1 MFVRL
6 NGERVR
12 LTLGGWDA
20 RKALASHAEN
30 DDDKSLMELVD
41 THGIDEASRLLGKDP
56 DELKR
61 LFEVA
66 SEKVASSRHL
76 DTNNLTIVDLID
88 GLGYSDE
95 AAAEVLGIELR
106 QVRKQYWLVRRRLNM
121 RRHHEQLVESIP
133 RLSLRDYAAFE
144 LVHVLNHSIGRVSR
158 ALGLNRGHLCRRL
171 QKVRELLQTRLES
184 DTPTD
189 VKT

>member
-1 MFVRL
+1 M

-20 RKALASHAEN
+20 RKALASHADN
-30 DDDKSLMELVD
+30 DDDRSLMELVE

-61 LFEVA
+61 IFEAA
-66 SEKVASSRHL
+66 SEKAALSRHL

-88 GLGYSDE
+88 GLGYSDS

-106 QVRKQYWLVRRRLNM
+106 EVRRQYWLVRRRLNT

-133 RLSLRDYAAFE
+133 RLTLRDYAAFE

-184 DTPTD
+184 DNPPD
-189 VKT
+189 IKT

>member
-1 MFVRL
+1 MFVKL

-20 RKALASHAEN
+20 RKALVSHAEN
-30 DDDKSLMELVD
+30 DDDKSIMELVE
-41 THGIDEASRLLGKDP
+41 THGIDEASRLLGKDAE
-56 DELKR
+56 DVKKIFDL
-61 LFEVA
+61 A
-66 SEKVASSRHL
+66 SEKAAASRHL
-76 DTNNLTIVDLID
+76 DTNNLTIMDLID
-88 GLGYSDE
+88 GLGYSDS
-95 AAAEVLGIELR
+95 AAAQVLGIEVR
-106 QVRKQYWLVRRRLNM
+106 EVRKQYWIVRRRLNT

-171 QKVRELLQTRLES
+171 QKVRELLQSRLET
-184 DTPTD
+184 DTPPD